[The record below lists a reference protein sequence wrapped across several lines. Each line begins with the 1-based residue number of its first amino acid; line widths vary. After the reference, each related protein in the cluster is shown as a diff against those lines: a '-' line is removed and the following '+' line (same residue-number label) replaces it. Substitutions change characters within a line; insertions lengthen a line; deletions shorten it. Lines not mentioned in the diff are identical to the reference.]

1 MVTTLFAIC
10 RRQMFTC
17 LIHFDHSAIS
27 SERPHPTQRIKKML
41 ENQSIDKK
49 RDQFVFDAAA
59 EMALL
64 AERPWEGSSLPSCCR
79 AAPITISRVF
89 VFLYLFVFVSL
100 LSSLPS
106 CCSRSKISPPKG
118 EIGSDYDPNL
128 FRIVQ
133 YGKKSWLRTQSN
145 ENTLESCHFI
155 SKPCCHQ
162 GKLSGLDFKYFLFGG
177 KSFMLMGGK
186 IEKKT
191 YFFCMEA

>member
-1 MVTTLFAIC
+1 MT
-10 RRQMFTC
+10 RRTITRFPSIGHNIVC
-17 LIHFDHSAIS
+17 NLSSANVHLLDPLWPPCNQFW
-27 SERPHPTQRIKKML
+27 ETPPNPKDKKML

-89 VFLYLFVFVSL
+89 VFLYLFVLVSL
-100 LSSLPS
+100 LPSLPS

-133 YGKKSWLRTQSN
+133 YGKKSWLRT
-145 ENTLESCHFI
+145 
-155 SKPCCHQ
+155 K
-162 GKLSGLDFKYFLFGG
+162 
-177 KSFMLMGGK
+177 
-186 IEKKT
+186 
-191 YFFCMEA
+191 